1 MLLDRFKVLDKVAIV
16 TGAGRGIGA
25 GSALAL
31 AEVGAHVVCAARTVD
46 QIEAV
51 AAQARALGRK
61 AVAVPCDVNAPG
73 ALENVVQTAIKTFG
87 RIDILVNNA
96 GGWPPQGALDTTE
109 ETFEGAFHFNVT
121 TAFKLT
127 QLCVPHMLKH
137 EGGAV
142 VNISSGAGRYVVPG
156 FVAYGTA
163 KAALSFMTRVLAHEF
178 APRVRVNAIAVGA
191 VETSALKPFL
201 DDELRG
207 KMEAL
212 TPMRRIGSV
221 DDIATGVLLLA
232 TPAGGWITGKVF
244 EIDGGSE
251 FSNWPFPAPG
261 LM

>member
-1 MLLDRFKVLDKVAIV
+1 
-16 TGAGRGIGA
+16 
-25 GSALAL
+25 
-31 AEVGAHVVCAARTVD
+31 
-46 QIEAV
+46 
-51 AAQARALGRK
+51 
-61 AVAVPCDVNAPG
+61 
-73 ALENVVQTAIKTFG
+73 
-87 RIDILVNNA
+87 
-96 GGWPPQGALDTTE
+96 
-109 ETFEGAFHFNVT
+109 
-121 TAFKLT
+121 
-127 QLCVPHMLKH
+127 
-137 EGGAV
+137 
-142 VNISSGAGRYVVPG
+142 VPG

-178 APRVRVNAIAVGA
+178 APRIRVNAIAVGA